1 MSTAKK
7 IGLTAGAIVI
17 LGIGGYALAKYD
29 TGSYAHV
36 LYEKTLKKSSKD
48 DTQVHRI
55 TDKSVKPT
63 VKVDNKAESPKS
75 NSSGIEKALQEQNFT
90 GAYAVIKNGQVS
102 DSKTIGKGIENGKLY
117 QVADLENTL
126 TAAAIMKLVDSGKLS
141 LSTPVSKFYNESL
154 EVNKNVT
161 VKSLLNMTSGITNN
175 DVPNDQ
181 LQAGDNI
188 LQWNLNH
195 ANAGTASTYN
205 YQEINYVLLEGIIS
219 QVSGTSYQS
228 YINNNFLKPNNLNNI
243 KFVSKVSDPELATP
257 FNGNQKMTG
266 GALAKAMN
274 SQMGMNQIMA
284 SPSDYLKLMQILV
297 KSYGDKQGFTAVNAQ
312 DMTGQLESS
321 ADGFEG
327 SAGIQ
332 GYKTAVKISKD
343 GNSGIILM
351 SNNSNGQTSD
361 SNGLLET
368 VRKVFITERNYN

>member
-36 LYEKTLKKSSKD
+36 LYEKTVKKSSKD

-55 TDKSVKPT
+55 TDKSTKPT
-63 VKVDNKAESPKS
+63 VKVDNKAKS
-75 NSSGIEKALQEQNFT
+75 NSSGIEKTLQEQNFT

-102 DSKTIGKGIENGKLY
+102 DSKTIGKGIEDGKLY

-141 LSTPVSKFYNESL
+141 LSTPVSRFYNDSL
-154 EVNKNVT
+154 EINKNVT
-161 VKSLLNMTSGITNN
+161 IKSLLNMTSGITNN
-175 DVPNDQ
+175 DVPNNQ
-181 LQAGDNI
+181 LQSGDNI

-195 ANAGTASTYN
+195 ANAGTAGTYN

-219 QVSGTSYQS
+219 QVSRTSYQN

-257 FNGNQKMTG
+257 FNGDQKMTG
-266 GALAKAMN
+266 GELAKSMN

-297 KSYGDKQGFTAVNAQ
+297 KSYGDKQGFTAANAQ
-312 DMTGQLESS
+312 NMTGQLESS
-321 ADGFEG
+321 TDGFEG

-332 GYKTAVKISKD
+332 GYKVAVKISKD

-361 SNGLLET
+361 SNSLLET
-368 VRKVFITERNYN
+368 VKKVYKVND

>member
-36 LYEKTLKKSSKD
+36 LCEKTLKKSSKD

-63 VKVDNKAESPKS
+63 VKVDDRSESPKS
-75 NSSGIEKALQEQNFT
+75 NLGKIEKTLQEQNFT
-90 GAYAVIKNGQVS
+90 GTYAVIKNGQVS

-126 TAAAIMKLVDSGKLS
+126 TAVAIMKLVDSGKLS

-154 EVNKNVT
+154 ELSKNVT
-161 VKSLLNMTSGITNN
+161 IKSLLNMTSGITNN
-175 DVPNDQ
+175 NVPNNQ
-181 LQAGDNI
+181 LQPGDNI

-195 ANAGTASTYN
+195 ANTGTSGTYN

-219 QVSGTSYQS
+219 QVSGTSYQN

-257 FNGNQKMTG
+257 FNGDQKMTG
-266 GALAKAMN
+266 GELAKAMN

-284 SPSDYLKLMQILV
+284 SPSDYLKLMQILI
-297 KSYGDKQGFTAVNAQ
+297 KSYGDKQGFTAANTQ
-312 DMTGQLESS
+312 NMTGQLESS

-332 GYKTAVKISKD
+332 GYKVAVKISKD

-361 SNGLLET
+361 SNSLLEI

>member
-36 LYEKTLKKSSKD
+36 LYEKTMKKSSKD
-48 DTQVHRI
+48 DAQVHQTTNETIRSMVKD
-55 TDKSVKPT
+55 DKTESSKSDSSRVK
-63 VKVDNKAESPKS
+63 
-75 NSSGIEKALQEQNFT
+75 KALQGQNFT
-90 GAYAVIKNGQVS
+90 GTYAVIKNGRVS
-102 DSKTIGKGIENGKLY
+102 DSKTLGKGIEDGKLY

-141 LSTPVSKFYNESL
+141 LSTPVSRFYNDSL
-154 EVNKNVT
+154 EINKNVT
-161 VKSLLNMTSGITNN
+161 IKSLLNMTSGITNN
-175 DVPNDQ
+175 DVPNNQ
-181 LQAGDNI
+181 LQSGDNI

-195 ANAGTASTYN
+195 ANAGTAGTYN

-219 QVSGTSYQS
+219 QVSRTSYQN

-257 FNGNQKMTG
+257 FNGDQKMTG
-266 GALAKAMN
+266 GELAKSMN

-297 KSYGDKQGFTAVNAQ
+297 KSYGDKQGFTAANAQ
-312 DMTGQLESS
+312 NMTGQLESS
-321 ADGFEG
+321 TDGFEG

-332 GYKTAVKISKD
+332 GYKVAVKISKD

-361 SNGLLET
+361 SNSLLET
-368 VRKVFITERNYN
+368 VRKVYKVND

>member
-36 LYEKTLKKSSKD
+36 LYEKTMKKSSKD
-48 DTQVHRI
+48 DAQVHQTTNETIRSMVKD
-55 TDKSVKPT
+55 DKTESSKSDSSRVK
-63 VKVDNKAESPKS
+63 
-75 NSSGIEKALQEQNFT
+75 KALQGQNFT
-90 GAYAVIKNGQVS
+90 GTYAVIKNGRVS
-102 DSKTIGKGIENGKLY
+102 DSQTLGKGIEDGKLY

-141 LSTPVSKFYNESL
+141 LSTPVSRFYNDSL
-154 EVNKNVT
+154 EINKNVT
-161 VKSLLNMTSGITNN
+161 IKSLLNMTSGITNN
-175 DVPNDQ
+175 DVPNNQ
-181 LQAGDNI
+181 LQSGDNI

-195 ANAGTASTYN
+195 ANAGTAGTYN

-219 QVSGTSYQS
+219 QVSRTSYQN

-257 FNGNQKMTG
+257 FNGDQKMTG
-266 GALAKAMN
+266 GELAKSMN

-297 KSYGDKQGFTAVNAQ
+297 KSYGDKQGFTAANAQ
-312 DMTGQLESS
+312 NMTGQLESS
-321 ADGFEG
+321 TDGFKG

-332 GYKTAVKISKD
+332 GYKVAVKISKD

-361 SNGLLET
+361 SNSLLET
-368 VRKVFITERNYN
+368 VKKVYKVND

>member
-36 LYEKTLKKSSKD
+36 LYEKTMKKSSKD
-48 DTQVHRI
+48 DAQVHQTTNETIRSMVKD
-55 TDKSVKPT
+55 DKTESSKSDSSRVK
-63 VKVDNKAESPKS
+63 
-75 NSSGIEKALQEQNFT
+75 KALQGQNFT
-90 GAYAVIKNGQVS
+90 GTYAVIKNGRVS
-102 DSKTIGKGIENGKLY
+102 DSKTLGKGIEDGKLY

-141 LSTPVSKFYNESL
+141 LSTPVSRFYNDSL
-154 EVNKNVT
+154 EINKNVT
-161 VKSLLNMTSGITNN
+161 IKSLLNMTSGITNN
-175 DVPNDQ
+175 DVPNNQ
-181 LQAGDNI
+181 LQSGDNI

-195 ANAGTASTYN
+195 ANAGTAGTYN

-219 QVSGTSYQS
+219 QVSRTSYQN

-257 FNGNQKMTG
+257 FNGDQKMTG
-266 GALAKAMN
+266 GELAKAMN

-284 SPSDYLKLMQILV
+284 SPSDYLKLMQILI
-297 KSYGDKQGFTAVNAQ
+297 KSYGDKQGFTAANAQ
-312 DMTGQLESS
+312 NMTGQLESS

-332 GYKTAVKISKD
+332 GYKVAIKISKD

-361 SNGLLET
+361 SNNLLET
-368 VRKVFITERNYN
+368 VKKVYKVND

>member
-36 LYEKTLKKSSKD
+36 LYEKTMKKSSKD
-48 DTQVHRI
+48 DAQIHRI
-55 TDKSVKPT
+55 TDKSTKPT
-63 VKVDNKAESPKS
+63 VKVDNKAKS
-75 NSSGIEKALQEQNFT
+75 NSSGIEKTLQEQNFT

-102 DSKTIGKGIENGKLY
+102 DSKTIGKEIEDGKLY

-141 LSTPVSKFYNESL
+141 LSTPVSRFYNDSL
-154 EVNKNVT
+154 EINKNVT
-161 VKSLLNMTSGITNN
+161 IKSLLNMTSGITNN
-175 DVPNDQ
+175 DVPNNQ
-181 LQAGDNI
+181 LQSGDNI

-195 ANAGTASTYN
+195 ANAGTAGTYN

-219 QVSGTSYQS
+219 QVSGTSYQN

-257 FNGNQKMTG
+257 FNGDQKMIG
-266 GALAKAMN
+266 GELAKSMN

-284 SPSDYLKLMQILV
+284 NPSDYLKLMQILV
-297 KSYGDKQGFTAVNAQ
+297 KSYGDKQGFTAANAQ
-312 DMTGQLESS
+312 NMTGQLKLS

-332 GYKTAVKISKD
+332 GYKVAVKISKD

-361 SNGLLET
+361 SNSLLEI